1 MISLKDYLES
11 GQTTLA
17 NLILANYRRIGMTNE
32 EFLFWLQLYR
42 HHQMGN
48 DFPDLSIVA
57 DDLQMK
63 QPEIL
68 LLLNQ
73 LVKKQF
79 LTIETITDVYG
90 KKNDRYN
97 FELIF
102 DKLEQLMTQQLQQ
115 TVNQEKEDKVTTLYR
130 TFEEE
135 FGRTLSPIQY
145 QRIGQWLEEDHYSP
159 ELILLALKEA
169 VLNQKYN
176 FNYIDS
182 ILLSWEKNQINTK
195 EQVDAERKRRKRQQ
209 MQKEP
214 TATKQLPKVS
224 LHNWLD
230 GDD

>member
-73 LVKKQF
+73 LVKNNF
-79 LTIETITDVYG
+79 LRLKRLQMFMG
-90 KKNDRYN
+90 KK
-97 FELIF
+97 
-102 DKLEQLMTQQLQQ
+102 
-115 TVNQEKEDKVTTLYR
+115 
-130 TFEEE
+130 
-135 FGRTLSPIQY
+135 
-145 QRIGQWLEEDHYSP
+145 
-159 ELILLALKEA
+159 
-169 VLNQKYN
+169 
-176 FNYIDS
+176 
-182 ILLSWEKNQINTK
+182 
-195 EQVDAERKRRKRQQ
+195 
-209 MQKEP
+209 
-214 TATKQLPKVS
+214 
-224 LHNWLD
+224 
-230 GDD
+230 